1 MKKLIAFLLLAT
13 LPILGQAK
21 TETQPETQ
29 QDVNIPPT
37 VEVKKAGG
45 LINASFV
52 HAYWRKGKVEIA
64 VDITTP
70 MVRRQFRITDSSA
83 KDANGE
89 FVRVARVNP
98 SGIKMEP
105 GRDYYVI
112 TDHDTARLDIA
123 VSKMPEHG
131 TLKEVRVDMSLSG
144 AKQWVIIRNISW

>member
-1 MKKLIAFLLLAT
+1 MKKIFALLL
-13 LPILGQAK
+13 LVLSPIMGQAA
-21 TETQPETQ
+21 TDVQPETQ
-29 QDVNIPPT
+29 QNISTPPT
-37 VEVKKAGG
+37 VEVRRGG
-45 LINASFV
+45 LINATFA

-83 KDANGE
+83 KDANGDY
-89 FVRVARVNP
+89 VRVARVNP

-131 TLKEVRVDMSLSG
+131 SLQEVKVYMSLSG
-144 AKQWVIIRNISW
+144 AKEWVIIRNVSW